1 MDRGD
6 DPDEEVEPHLV
17 ADLEPG
23 LECLR
28 SNSRN
33 SRLTVGFVR
42 ERIVHVVRQL
52 AMNAD
57 RLHSLQHTFSRSFQ
71 HGTLY

>member
-1 MDRGD
+1 
-6 DPDEEVEPHLV
+6 
-17 ADLEPG
+17 
-23 LECLR
+23 
-28 SNSRN
+28 
-33 SRLTVGFVR
+33 
-42 ERIVHVVRQL
+42 VHVVRQL